1 MHLLNTLSLAIIG
14 EAFLRCNIRYLNY
27 HRVGFDIHVS
37 MCITGQA
44 DVLDNLEQ
52 DCDDHGNQIDTLQ
65 VTLQGKSLSIFCYQ
79 SMFMTHC

>member
-1 MHLLNTLSLAIIG
+1 
-14 EAFLRCNIRYLNY
+14 
-27 HRVGFDIHVS
+27 

-52 DCDDHGNQIDTLQ
+52 DCDDHGNQIGALQ
-65 VTLQGKSLSIFCYQ
+65 ITLQGKSLSIFGYQ